1 MIMFGTPATKVI
13 TESFLFKY
21 VFIAQ
26 AVNLILAMLQMPTT
40 TTTKG
45 KVTATQLM
53 ARMEQFME
61 TSWLKWRRP
70 CSKLKWRRPCSKL
83 KWRRPCSK
91 LKGRRP
97 CSKQTP
103 VMKLTPKMKLTMLG
117 HSTQVL

>member
-83 KWRRPCSK
+83 K
-91 LKGRRP
+91 GRRP